1 MTKQMTEFEL
11 TTEVQKFYKN
21 YFSIDKALALYK
33 LEYGYDVEIV
43 EPEEETFVNTTVFA
57 KYNLPESV
65 TVKSMEYMYNLQQ
78 SGIVN
83 MMMCSNEIQT
93 GLMVDRQTA
102 REIHSAYINHYTEL
116 YNPEELL

>member
-43 EPEEETFVNTTVFA
+43 EPKEETFVNTTVFA

-78 SGIVN
+78 SCIVN

-93 GLMVDRQTA
+93 GLMVDKQDA

>member
-1 MTKQMTEFEL
+1 MTKQMTQFEL
-11 TTEVQKFYKN
+11 TTEVQKFYNN
-21 YFSIDKALALYK
+21 YFNIDKALALYK

-78 SGIVN
+78 SCIVN

-93 GLMVDRQTA
+93 GLMVDRQDA

>member
-93 GLMVDRQTA
+93 GLMVDKQDA